1 MSGPTAVAGHVR
13 LQPQALLEHARRAWP
28 VLLVASSAAVILA
41 GLTDAV
47 GEHDGVTAV
56 DRPVAAWFAA
66 HRTFAQGSLGLQLA
80 HATSPAVLIA
90 LVLLTAVVLLR
101 RGLRSEALLLTGAT
115 VVAYASGAVLKF
127 GEHRARPSSP
137 VNLAPE
143 GEPSYPSGHVLV
155 VAVIAFTVVAL
166 AWSHLS
172 RAGRVTAVAVASVA
186 VGGIALDRLVVGA
199 HWLTDLAGSLALA
212 VVIVSVVIAALRLLP
227 EKAA

>member
-1 MSGPTAVAGHVR
+1 MNRPIAFAGHVR
-13 LQPQALLEHARRAWP
+13 LQPQAWLVHALRTWPILLAAC
-28 VLLVASSAAVILA
+28 SAAVILA
-41 GLTDAV
+41 GITDAV
-47 GEHDGVTAV
+47 GENDGVTAV

-66 HRTFAQGSLGLQLA
+66 HRTLAQGHLGLQLA

-101 RGLRSEALLLTGAT
+101 RGLRSEAVLLTGAT
-115 VVAYASGAVLKF
+115 LVAYASGAALKF
-127 GEHRARPSSP
+127 GEHRPRPLSP

-172 RAGRVTAVAVASVA
+172 RARRVTAVTAASVVVA
-186 VGGIALDRLVVGA
+186 GIALDRLVVGA

-212 VVIVSVVIAALRLLP
+212 AVIVSGVIAALRLRRA
-227 EKAA
+227 KVA